1 MDVYELAM
9 WVWLAS
15 LVVVFVGWYVGTA
28 IQAWLNR
35 NRPNRF
41 TQHDWVA
48 ERHRKVTRRAFK
60 TRAGI
65 DRQER
70 TR

>member
-1 MDVYELAM
+1 MNEMDVYELAM

-15 LVVVFVGWYVGTA
+15 MIVVFVGWYVGTA

-35 NRPNRF
+35 NRPKRF
-41 TQHDWVA
+41 RQRDHVA
-48 ERHRKVTRRAFK
+48 EAKRRISRNAFK

-65 DRQER
+65 SK
-70 TR
+70 